1 MGDGLKMISSDSNK
15 VLVLKLD
22 EDYVNGLLINH
33 DLTDDGDYAF
43 MEDTF
48 IEVVMNYLPEYA
60 MGYDFASMTPLE
72 IVPILREVAKS
83 VIKIKKIDK
92 IKQYLDDGTPYELWD
107 NDIYK
112 TYNSKGIFSE
122 LILHFILREI
132 NGTIPLISKIYF
144 KDSNAIE
151 AHGFDSVHITT
162 EDKKLWLGET
172 KFYTDGKQGLK
183 ELINDLNNHFNHDYL
198 KEQFVI
204 IKRAMV
210 KNKSIDEWIGRLSN
224 ATRLEEKI
232 NMIVAPLLCIYKD
245 SVASEIIN
253 AINEKRDADSIFFNH
268 IDEMKKYFEDNNDFK
283 NKDKLKML
291 LILLPVE
298 SKDKIVATMLSK
310 IFNMQN
316 I

>member
-1 MGDGLKMISSDSNK
+1 MKIINSDSNK
-15 VLVLKLD
+15 VLVLRLD
-22 EDYVNGLLINH
+22 DDYVNGLLINH
-33 DLTDDGDYAF
+33 DLTDDGDYSF
-43 MEDTF
+43 MEDSF
-48 IEVVMNYLPEYA
+48 IEIVMNYLPEYA
-60 MGYDFASMTPLE
+60 MGYDFASMTPLQ

-92 IKQYLDDGTPYELWD
+92 IKLYLDSGTPYEQWD
-107 NDIYK
+107 NEVFK

-132 NGTIPLISKIYF
+132 KGTIPLISKIYF

-151 AHGFDSVHITT
+151 AHGFDAVHITT

-172 KFYTDGKQGLK
+172 KFYIDGKQGIK
-183 ELINDLNNHFNHDYL
+183 ELINDLNHHFNHDYL

-210 KNKSIDEWIGRLSN
+210 GNKLRDEWLERLSN
-224 ATRLEEKI
+224 ATKLEEKI

-245 SVASEIIN
+245 DVALKIIN
-253 AINEKRDADSIFFNH
+253 ALNEKRDANTIFFNH
-268 IDEMKKYFEDNNDFK
+268 IDEMKKYFEVNNDFK
-283 NKDKLKML
+283 NRDKLKIL

-298 SKDKIVATMLSK
+298 SKDRIVAAMLSK
-310 IFNMQN
+310 IYNMQN